1 MALLNSLFA
10 GVSGLR
16 NHQSMMDVIGNN
28 ISNVNTIGYKG
39 SRVTFSDT
47 FNQFVKAGT
56 NPTANTGG
64 TNSFQI
70 GLGTKINSIDRNWNQ
85 GTFERTGI
93 TTDLALQ
100 GPGLFILKSN
110 GQQLYSRAGAF
121 IFDADG
127 KLVNPQNGAVVQGK
141 IANGL
146 GEIPPGTTL
155 QDIVIDKNMRLP
167 AVKTTNVAWG
177 GNLQSSSPTIRT
189 DVVDLVGNLSNTA
202 PINSKYPDDGYT
214 YNLKIFG
221 NLSSSDTT
229 TPYPNP
235 SSTDPDIVS
244 GYKEMVVYD
253 NKNVPYYLYY
263 KFEYNT
269 TTNKWDFKYQVYNS
283 QQSSV
288 SSTNDKTESIDFDG
302 TDIVD
307 IGLYDASVPPDGPDF
322 PDLKF
327 KIDLTELTNLAG
339 STNVDRTI
347 QPITGNKIYSKD
359 GKDFYLVNYYEF
371 DGSDWYY
378 YYKVFDSDGLLV
390 NNENTASND
399 SDSND
404 GKIKLAF
411 DSITGLLT
419 GIEGTSAINVN
430 FSNSSNKLDF
440 KINLNS
446 LTNLNATT
454 NPISRV
460 DKGEVPEPV
469 LGAVTIFD
477 SLGNSHTLSIKF
489 EHVDNN
495 RWSWSVS
502 VPTTSGTLSPNAF
515 GEIYFDANGQ
525 IQSIWQ
531 AGNQVTTTPPTP
543 QITFT
548 PATGAE
554 VQLIDL
560 DFGKGTAGV
569 TQTNLSSQIAAL
581 SQNGSASAAL
591 SNLNIDQYGN
601 IIGIFSN
608 GNSLKL
614 AQIMVATFKNLN
626 ALVSVGD
633 NMYNVAANSGDPRI
647 DTPGENSVTTI
658 QSGALEQSN
667 VDLSEE
673 FTKMIISQRG
683 FQANAR
689 VITTADTMLQEIT
702 NLIR

>member
-28 ISNVNTIGYKG
+28 ISNVNTIGFKG
-39 SRVTFSDT
+39 SRITFSDT
-47 FNQFVKAGT
+47 FNQFIKSGT
-56 NPTANTGG
+56 NPTSTTGG

-70 GLGTKINSIDRNWNQ
+70 GLGMKINSIDRNWNQ

-110 GQQLYSRAGAF
+110 GQQFYSRAGAF

-146 GEIPPGTTL
+146 GEIPAGTTL
-155 QDIVIDKNMRLP
+155 QDVVIDKNLRLP
-167 AVKTTNVAWG
+167 AVKTTNVSWG
-177 GNLQSSSPTIRT
+177 GNLQSSSTTIRT
-189 DVVDLVGNLSNTA
+189 DIVELVGNLKLEA
-202 PINSKYPDDGYT
+202 PGTGLLYPGPLATDWSISKI
-214 YNLKIFG
+214 YNK
-221 NLSSSDTT
+221 
-229 TPYPNP
+229 
-235 SSTDPDIVS
+235 
-244 GYKEMVVYD
+244 
-253 NKNVPYYLYY
+253 
-263 KFEYNT
+263 
-269 TTNKWDFKYQVYNS
+269 
-283 QQSSV
+283 
-288 SSTNDKTESIDFDG
+288 DG
-302 TDIVD
+302 TEYQLWSRFQEDTSNPGKWTYYYEVRD
-307 IGLYDASVPPDGPDF
+307 
-322 PDLKF
+322 K
-327 KIDLTELTNLAG
+327 NG
-339 STNVDRTI
+339 SALPT
-347 QPITGNKIYSKD
+347 PITGNKPL
-359 GKDFYLVNYYEF
+359 DFDPVTGACITDQFQITDATEKI
-371 DGSDWYY
+371 D
-378 YYKVFDSDGLLV
+378 YKLNFSSL
-390 NNENTASND
+390 SNLQA
-399 SDSND
+399 DSN
-404 GKIKLAF
+404 
-411 DSITGLLT
+411 
-419 GIEGTSAINVN
+419 VVV
-430 FSNSSNKLDF
+430 
-440 KINLNS
+440 
-446 LTNLNATT
+446 
-454 NPISRV
+454 RV

-477 SLGNSHTLSIKF
+477 SLGNPHTLSVKF
-489 EHVDNN
+489 DHVDSN

-502 VPTTSGTLSPNAF
+502 VPSSSGTLSSNSS
-515 GEIYFDANGQ
+515 GEIYFDPNGQ

-531 AGNQVTTTPPTP
+531 AGNQVTSSPPIP
-543 QITFT
+543 QVTFT
-548 PATGAE
+548 PASGAE
-554 VQLIDL
+554 AQIIDL
-560 DFGKGTAGV
+560 NFGTGTAGV
-569 TQTNLSSQIAAL
+569 TQTNLASQIAAL

-608 GNSLKL
+608 GNSRKL
-614 AQIMVATFKNLN
+614 AQIMVATFNNLN

-647 DTPGENSVTTI
+647 DTPGENSATTI

-689 VITTADTMLQEIT
+689 VITTADNLLQEIT

>member
-28 ISNVNTIGYKG
+28 ISNVNTIGFKG

-47 FNQFVKAGT
+47 FNQFVKSGT
-56 NPTANTGG
+56 NPTSTSGG

-70 GLGTKINSIDRNWNQ
+70 GLGMKINSIDRNWNQ

-100 GPGLFILKSN
+100 GQGLFILKSN
-110 GQQLYSRAGAF
+110 GQQFYSRAGAF

-146 GEIPPGTTL
+146 GEIPAGTTL
-155 QDIVIDKNMRLP
+155 QDIVIDKNLRLP
-167 AVKTTNVAWG
+167 AVKTTKVSWG
-177 GNLQSSSPTIRT
+177 GNLQSSSTTIRT
-189 DVVDLVGNLSNTA
+189 DIVELVGNLKKETPTSTQYFPGPA
-202 PINSKYPDDGYT
+202 
-214 YNLKIFG
+214 
-221 NLSSSDTT
+221 DT
-229 TPYPNP
+229 
-235 SSTDPDIVS
+235 D
-244 GYKEMVVYD
+244 
-253 NKNVPYYLYY
+253 
-263 KFEYNT
+263 
-269 TTNKWDFKYQVYNS
+269 W
-283 QQSSV
+283 SV
-288 SSTNDKTESIDFDG
+288 STIYNKDG
-302 TDIVD
+302 KEYQLWNRYEQDTSGNWTYYYEIRD
-307 IGLYDASVPPDGPDF
+307 DAGNPLG
-322 PDLKF
+322 
-327 KIDLTELTNLAG
+327 T
-339 STNVDRTI
+339 
-347 QPITGNKIYSKD
+347 PITGNQALTFDALTGVCTNDQIIIQDATEKID
-359 GKDFYLVNYYEF
+359 
-371 DGSDWYY
+371 
-378 YYKVFDSDGLLV
+378 YKLNFSSL
-390 NNENTASND
+390 SNLIA
-399 SDSND
+399 DSNVVTR
-404 GKIKLAF
+404 I
-411 DSITGLLT
+411 
-419 GIEGTSAINVN
+419 
-430 FSNSSNKLDF
+430 
-440 KINLNS
+440 
-446 LTNLNATT
+446 
-454 NPISRV
+454 
-460 DKGEVPEPV
+460 DKAEVPEPV

-477 SLGNSHTLSIKF
+477 SLGNPHTLSVKF

-502 VPTTSGTLSPNAF
+502 IPTTSGSLSPNAY
-515 GEIYFDANGQ
+515 GEIYFDPNGQ
-525 IQSIWQ
+525 IQSVWQ
-531 AGNQVTTTPPTP
+531 AGSQVTSSPPIP
-543 QITFT
+543 KVTFT
-548 PATGAE
+548 PASGAE
-554 VQLIDL
+554 AQIVDI
-560 DFGKGTAGV
+560 DFGSGTAGV
-569 TQTNLSSQIAAL
+569 TQTNLTSQIAAL

-608 GNSLKL
+608 GNSRKL

-689 VITTADTMLQEIT
+689 VITTADNLLQEIT

>member
-56 NPTANTGG
+56 NPTATTGG

-146 GEIPPGTTL
+146 GEIPAGTTL
-155 QDIVIDKNMRLP
+155 QDVVIDKNLRLP
-167 AVKTTNVAWG
+167 AVKTTNVSWG
-177 GNLQSSSPTIRT
+177 GNLQSSSTTIRT
-189 DVVDLVGNLSNTA
+189 DIVELVGNLKKET
-202 PINSKYPDDGYT
+202 
-214 YNLKIFG
+214 
-221 NLSSSDTT
+221 
-229 TPYPNP
+229 P
-235 SSTDPDIVS
+235 SSAQYYPGPTNSDWSTSKIYNKDGTEYQLWSRFEEDTSGNWTYFYEIRDKNGNPLGTPIIGSQSLTFDPVTGTS
-244 GYKEMVVYD
+244 
-253 NKNVPYYLYY
+253 
-263 KFEYNT
+263 
-269 TTNKWDFKYQVYNS
+269 TTNQIVIQDA
-283 QQSSV
+283 
-288 SSTNDKTESIDFDG
+288 TE
-302 TDIVD
+302 
-307 IGLYDASVPPDGPDF
+307 
-322 PDLKF
+322 
-327 KIDLTELTNLAG
+327 KIDYKLNFSSLSNLQA
-339 STNVDRTI
+339 
-347 QPITGNKIYSKD
+347 
-359 GKDFYLVNYYEF
+359 
-371 DGSDWYY
+371 
-378 YYKVFDSDGLLV
+378 
-390 NNENTASND
+390 
-399 SDSND
+399 DSN
-404 GKIKLAF
+404 
-411 DSITGLLT
+411 
-419 GIEGTSAINVN
+419 VVV
-430 FSNSSNKLDF
+430 
-440 KINLNS
+440 
-446 LTNLNATT
+446 
-454 NPISRV
+454 RV
-460 DKGEVPEPV
+460 DKGEVAEPV

-477 SLGNSHTLSIKF
+477 SLGNPHTLSVKF
-489 EHVDNN
+489 EHIDSN
-495 RWSWSVS
+495 RWSWVVS
-502 VPTTSGTLSPNAF
+502 VPSSSGSLSPNSY
-515 GEIYFDANGQ
+515 GEIYFDPNGQ

-531 AGNQVTTTPPTP
+531 AGNQVTSTPPIP
-543 QITFT
+543 QVTFT
-548 PATGAE
+548 PASGAE
-554 VQLIDL
+554 AQVIDIN
-560 DFGKGTAGV
+560 FGTGTAGV

-633 NMYNVAANSGDPRI
+633 NMFNVAANSGDPRI